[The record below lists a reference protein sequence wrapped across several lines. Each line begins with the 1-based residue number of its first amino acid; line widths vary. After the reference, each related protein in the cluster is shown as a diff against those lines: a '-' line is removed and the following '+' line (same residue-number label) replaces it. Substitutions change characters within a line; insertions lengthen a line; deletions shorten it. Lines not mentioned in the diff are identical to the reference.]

1 MPRRSS
7 LLCFV
12 DGAEIAFALV
22 NDTKRYLSFIGN
34 VGKSNGPSASVG
46 VAIEALELAIVAGRR
61 QLKGARL
68 AISNTSAKRF
78 TDKEIPPGKVPCGF
92 IILKVPSLSASI
104 SENSFGYIILMR
116 KGVVIETT
124 MFAMLEKVMIMP
136 EVSRVRRNIAG
147 VNDKI

>member
-1 MPRRSS
+1 M
-7 LLCFV
+7 
-12 DGAEIAFALV
+12 
-22 NDTKRYLSFIGN
+22 NTM
-34 VGKSNGPSASVG
+34 SVG
-46 VAIEALELAIVAGRR
+46 GGILLVWAQV
-61 QLKGARL
+61 
-68 AISNTSAKRF
+68 ISFA
-78 TDKEIPPGKVPCGF
+78 DEEIPPDKVSCGF
-92 IILKVPSLSASI
+92 IILKVSRMSVSI